1 MSDELLDDTAIAAA
15 DLADWRRIGN
25 ALHTRFR
32 TGDFATRLRLVN
44 QIGESAEA
52 ANHHPDLDLRYSYV
66 DVRLISHDVGAVTA
80 RDGRLARTI
89 SELAAAEGV
98 QAGPTG

>member
-32 TGDFATRLRLVN
+32 TGDFATGLRL
-44 QIGESAEA
+44 ST
-52 ANHHPDLDLRYSYV
+52 RS
-66 DVRLISHDVGAVTA
+66 VRRPRRPTTTPIWICAT
-80 RDGRLARTI
+80 RT
-89 SELAAAEGV
+89 
-98 QAGPTG
+98 